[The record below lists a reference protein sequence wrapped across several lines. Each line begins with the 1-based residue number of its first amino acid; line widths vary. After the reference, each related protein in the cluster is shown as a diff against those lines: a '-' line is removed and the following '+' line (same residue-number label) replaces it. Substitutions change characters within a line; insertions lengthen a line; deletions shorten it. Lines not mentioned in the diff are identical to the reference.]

1 MPLGEITALGL
12 IPQRIAAA
20 VAGALGVVGLLLAA
34 IGIFGVTAYAVT
46 RRTREIGIRVALGA
60 RSWQV
65 LRSVTAGAALN
76 LAIGGVGLLLA
87 SIGLYGI
94 VAYQAGRRSREI
106 GIRVALGAQRRD
118 VLGLIV
124 GDGMRL
130 VALGVA
136 TGLLLAAAGTRVMA
150 KLLFGVSPMDAATF
164 AAMSGVFVAVALVAS
179 WLPARRAATVDPA
192 VALSAD

>member
-1 MPLGEITALGL
+1 VYLPLTQHWRAGRQLLVRAGPGAETLGASLRAVVRDLDPALPRPAVSTLREENGIVL
-12 IPQRIAAA
+12 LPQRVAAI
-20 VAGALGVVGLLLAA
+20 VTGAL
-34 IGIFGVTAYAVT
+34 
-46 RRTREIGIRVALGA
+46 
-60 RSWQV
+60 
-65 LRSVTAGAALN
+65 
-76 LAIGGVGLLLA
+76 GGVGLLLA
-87 SIGLYGI
+87 SVGLYGI

-130 VALGVA
+130 VGLGVA

-192 VALSAD
+192 VALSAE